1 MNISRKS
8 KRQETKD
15 NEIKDLLGEL
25 EQDLGNFKI
34 NIDQKDKKNKEYIN
48 LLVLARAEYKKL
60 FRKPIF

>member
-1 MNISRKS
+1 MNISKKS

-48 LLVLARAEYKKL
+48 LLALARAEYKKL

>member
-48 LLVLARAEYKKL
+48 LLALARAEYKKL